1 MSKTYIWCFSAVTD
15 QLTHKLILNII
26 LQIYRSTTADIY
38 IYIYCYHCGS
48 VSFIKFS
55 RIVVIV
61 CFFFLLLFVVPV
73 VSGWAGLCSRGL
85 QDRLLR
91 TMAAISSS
99 MSTSSGLLWLQD
111 GRVSLL
117 EDMRSRA
124 VTGLTEAQ
132 WGRLTFWGRRCRR
145 RQICCRRRTRRRD
158 EMKARLK
165 HHFAR
170 GQADPPH
177 LKVHLLLHT
186 ENTPEREKTTTAHCD
201 RLTHLSIKSNFF
213 SEEMKLLFFVHILK

>member
-1 MSKTYIWCFSAVTD
+1 MSKTYIWCFSAGTD

-117 EDMRSRA
+117 EDMRS
-124 VTGLTEAQ
+124 
-132 WGRLTFWGRRCRR
+132 CD
-145 RQICCRRRTRRRD
+145 RTYWSTVRTSDLLGTSMQEETDLLQEED
-158 EMKARLK
+158 EEEGWDE
-165 HHFAR
+165 
-170 GQADPPH
+170 GQAETSLCTRSSWSTTPEGSPAPPH
-177 LKVHLLLHT
+177 WKYT
-186 ENTPEREKTTTAHCD
+186 WEREDNHGS
-201 RLTHLSIKSNFF
+201 LW
-213 SEEMKLLFFVHILK
+213 